1 MQITEKGRYC
11 AYCGIFLF
19 LRLTVENLPLTSN
32 LFTRFIVSN
41 ILNSVKKSKNENCC
55 TEMDY
60 QINQSVVSDRIIRQ
74 QYDRGEKRKRNI
86 MKIKI
91 EIDEGLPED
100 EVLIRCR
107 GLTEQISDVQK
118 AVSEVINTSQK
129 FVFYR
134 GNTEYYLTLDEIL
147 FFETDSDG
155 INAHTR
161 DNIYQTKYKLY
172 ELEELL
178 PGSFM
183 RISKSAIVNTNH
195 IYSISRNLTAS
206 SVVAFADTHK
216 QVYVS
221 RYYYKP
227 LINKLEEKRLHQ

>member
-1 MQITEKGRYC
+1 
-11 AYCGIFLF
+11 
-19 LRLTVENLPLTSN
+19 
-32 LFTRFIVSN
+32 
-41 ILNSVKKSKNENCC
+41 
-55 TEMDY
+55 
-60 QINQSVVSDRIIRQ
+60 
-74 QYDRGEKRKRNI
+74 

-91 EIDEGLPED
+91 EIDESLSED

-107 GLTEQISDVQK
+107 GLTEQVTEIQK
-118 AVSEVINTSQK
+118 AVSEVVNTSQK

-134 GNTEYYLTLDEIL
+134 GNTEYYLALEEIL
-147 FFETDSDG
+147 FFETDGDG

-172 ELEELL
+172 ELEDLL
-178 PGSFM
+178 PGCFM
-183 RISKSAIVNTNH
+183 RISKSSIVNTNH

-206 SVVAFADTHK
+206 SVVAFAGTHK

-227 LINKLEEKRLHQ
+227 LVNKLEEKRMGK

>member
-1 MQITEKGRYC
+1 
-11 AYCGIFLF
+11 
-19 LRLTVENLPLTSN
+19 
-32 LFTRFIVSN
+32 
-41 ILNSVKKSKNENCC
+41 
-55 TEMDY
+55 
-60 QINQSVVSDRIIRQ
+60 
-74 QYDRGEKRKRNI
+74 

-183 RISKSAIVNTNH
+183 RISKSAIVNTSH

-227 LINKLEEKRLHQ
+227 LINKLEVKEVTSMKLRKNSGKILWGLFFILAAVYVVVKQTLDHAGDQCVQCFIDGILYLALFKWYPQCEFLGNPVFHRIYMYHI

>member
-1 MQITEKGRYC
+1 
-11 AYCGIFLF
+11 
-19 LRLTVENLPLTSN
+19 
-32 LFTRFIVSN
+32 
-41 ILNSVKKSKNENCC
+41 
-55 TEMDY
+55 
-60 QINQSVVSDRIIRQ
+60 
-74 QYDRGEKRKRNI
+74 

-91 EIDEGLPED
+91 EIDESLSED

-107 GLTEQISDVQK
+107 GLTEQVTEIQK
-118 AVSEVINTSQK
+118 AVSEVVNTSK
-129 FVFYR
+129 RFVFYR
-134 GNTEYYLTLDEIL
+134 GNTEYYLALEEIL
-147 FFETDSDG
+147 FFETDGDG

-172 ELEELL
+172 ELEDLL
-178 PGSFM
+178 PGCFM
-183 RISKSAIVNTNH
+183 RISKSSIVNTNH

-227 LINKLEEKRLHQ
+227 LVNKLEEKRMEK

>member
-1 MQITEKGRYC
+1 
-11 AYCGIFLF
+11 
-19 LRLTVENLPLTSN
+19 
-32 LFTRFIVSN
+32 
-41 ILNSVKKSKNENCC
+41 
-55 TEMDY
+55 
-60 QINQSVVSDRIIRQ
+60 
-74 QYDRGEKRKRNI
+74 

-91 EIDEGLPED
+91 EIAESLSED

-107 GLTEQISDVQK
+107 GLTEQVTEIQK
-118 AVSEVINTSQK
+118 AVSEVVNTSQR

-134 GNTEYYLTLDEIL
+134 GNTEYYLALDEIL
-147 FFETDSDG
+147 FFETDGDG

-172 ELEELL
+172 ELEDLL
-178 PGSFM
+178 PGCFM
-183 RISKSAIVNTNH
+183 RISKSSIVNTNH

-206 SVVAFADTHK
+206 SVVAFAGTHK

-227 LINKLEEKRLHQ
+227 LVNKLEEKRMRK